1 MKKATGSGNFF
12 RKFYSYDVNVK
23 KNFSNFSTLIIVVS
37 VVDVRIG
44 EWLGVCGLVVV
55 VWAGVVREVS
65 GSGGGRGRRGGF
77 GSGSEGR
84 W

>member
-1 MKKATGSGNFF
+1 MG
-12 RKFYSYDVNVK
+12 
-23 KNFSNFSTLIIVVS
+23 VVS
-37 VVDVRIG
+37 VVGVRLG
-44 EWLGVCGLVVV
+44 EWVGVCGLVVV

>member
-1 MKKATGSGNFF
+1 M
-12 RKFYSYDVNVK
+12 
-23 KNFSNFSTLIIVVS
+23 VS
-37 VVDVRIG
+37 VVGVRIG

-55 VWAGVVREVS
+55 VWAAVVREVS

-77 GSGSEGR
+77 GSGSGSEGR

>member
-1 MKKATGSGNFF
+1 MG
-12 RKFYSYDVNVK
+12 
-23 KNFSNFSTLIIVVS
+23 VVS
-37 VVDVRIG
+37 VVGVRIG

-55 VWAGVVREVS
+55 VWASVVREVS

-84 W
+84 WYLRCYGLLSCV